1 MFYTK
6 RIIFVSNII
15 FKVNTFVANI
25 IFEVNIFVANKTD
38 NMNYTNKF

>member
-15 FKVNTFVANI
+15 FEVHTFVANI

-38 NMNYTNKF
+38 KMKYTNEF

>member
-6 RIIFVSNII
+6 RIIFVSSII